1 LKFWTDFGLIVAN
14 ESDALKLAVSQLP
27 AKIETKDGVVCVS
40 ADSADGSLTLEIRPS
55 ESSSSIIRQ
64 TTFPLELI
72 ESLAG
77 ELGCVRLSDLVHRY
91 QNPKSVSGVLKAQ
104 MLSYFRPEE
113 FQGKRLLDFGCG
125 SGASTWSMAQL
136 FPDTEIVG
144 IDLVPARIEV
154 AKKIAAFQGIKNARF
169 LCSPSGDRLP
179 EQIGHFDFVML
190 SAVYEHLLP
199 RERTVVMPLLWS
211 VMKEGAAIFI
221 NQTPYRYFPFEHH
234 STGLWFINFV
244 PDGMAHWMARKFAK
258 YDPSTHDP
266 EINKSPNWETHLRGG
281 LRGGTELSMVR
292 DLTSGKK
299 SEARILQPRADCAR
313 DRADYWLVRTGPR
326 HRSLKK
332 AIAQLYRVTD
342 KLLGSVPSMNVD
354 VVIRKETGA
363 KASAVA

>member
-1 LKFWTDFGLIVAN
+1 MHYDLAGGRIMADGSNVLRP
-14 ESDALKLAVSQLP
+14 AVSTLP
-27 AKIETKDGVVCVS
+27 TRIELKDGVVNVS
-40 ADSADGSLTLEIRPS
+40 GESVDGPLTLDIRLAAS
-55 ESSSSIIRQ
+55 ESSVIRH

-72 ESLAG
+72 ESLAE

-113 FQGKRLLDFGCG
+113 FQGKLLLDFGCG

-136 FPDTEIVG
+136 FPETEIVG
-144 IDLVPARIEV
+144 IDLAPDRIEV
-154 AKKIAAFQGIKNARF
+154 AERIAAFQGIKNARF
-169 LCSPSGDRLP
+169 MCSPSGDRLP
-179 EQIGHFDFVML
+179 EQIGQFDFVML

-234 STGLWFINFV
+234 STGLWFINYV
-244 PDGMAHWMARKFAK
+244 PDGMAHWMARNFAK
-258 YDPSTHDP
+258 YDPSMHDP
-266 EINKSPNWETHLRGG
+266 AINKSPNWETHLRGG
-281 LRGGTELSMVR
+281 IRGGTELSMVR

-313 DRADYWLVRTGPR
+313 DRADYWLVRTGRER
-326 HRSLKK
+326 HRFLKEG
-332 AIAQLYRVTD
+332 IAQFYRMTD
-342 KLLGSVPSMNVD
+342 KLFGTVPSINVD
-354 VVIRKETGA
+354 VVIRKETPT
-363 KASAVA
+363 KAAA